1 MTIVNVADRLPIAE
15 QIPLNRVR
23 RAMAKAMTASIAASA
38 LSQVSRSIDVGPL
51 AAARAAADST
61 TRISINSYVMA
72 ATARVLA
79 KHPFLN
85 GRLID
90 NTVHVPAVVNL
101 GMAVATAEGLLVPVI
116 HRADEKSVA
125 ELDAAA
131 TDLARRARAGELRMA
146 DIDAGTFTVSN
157 LGMLGIDNGFALP
170 PPPQA
175 AILLVGRARP
185 RAEPDLVGG
194 FTTVTEA
201 MFSLTYDHRFIDGA
215 DAAAF
220 LNDLTSRLG
229 TIVGED

>member
-1 MTIVNVADRLPIAE
+1 MDVDDRLPIAE

-23 RAMAKAMTASIAASA
+23 RSMVKAMTATVGATA
-38 LSQVSRSIDVGPL
+38 LSQVSRAIDVGPL
-51 AAARAAADST
+51 ISARVTADAA
-61 TRISINSYVMA
+61 TRVSINSYVMA
-72 ATARVLA
+72 TTARVLP

-101 GMAVATAEGLLVPVI
+101 GMAVATDEGLLVPVI
-116 HRADEKSVA
+116 HRANEKSLA

-131 TDLARRARAGELRMA
+131 NDLARRARAGELRMA

-157 LGMLGIDNGFALP
+157 LGMLGIDTGFALP

-185 RAEPDLVGG
+185 RVELDPDGVPM
-194 FTTVTEA
+194 TVTEA
-201 MFSLTYDHRFIDGA
+201 IFSLTYDHRFIDGA

-220 LNDLTSRLG
+220 LDEMSSRLR
-229 TIVGED
+229 TIAGEG